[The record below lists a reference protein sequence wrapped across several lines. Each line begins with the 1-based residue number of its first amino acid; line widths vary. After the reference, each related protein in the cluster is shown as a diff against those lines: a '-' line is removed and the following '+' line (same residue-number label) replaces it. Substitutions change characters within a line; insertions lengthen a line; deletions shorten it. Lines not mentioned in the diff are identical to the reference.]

1 VDMDVRS
8 KEQSPNLALVLVV
21 DKSGSMGRCHCDN
34 PDLNQTYER
43 REVGQPKVDIAKE
56 AIMRA
61 ASALGPQD
69 YMGVVAFDES
79 ALWALD
85 VRRVIDVIE
94 LERAIGSIEA
104 RGQTNLRAGVEA
116 AYAALA
122 DVEARYKHVI
132 LMTDGWVREG
142 VLTNLVKAERDGG
155 VTLSVVAAGGGSAQY
170 LAELAELGGG
180 RYYAAVDILRVPDLF
195 LKETVRAVGE
205 YIIEEPF
212 YPLPATSSPV
222 LRGLDVTRMPRLLG
236 YNGTTPKSTAR
247 TILVTPRGDPLLAT
261 WQYGLGRSAAWTS
274 DVKGQWAKA
283 WVAWDDFARFA
294 AQLVDWTLP
303 APQVEGMHVEASLEE
318 AQALIRADMAGED
331 GIPLNFLQIAAV
343 VLGPELERQELALE
357 QVGAGQYEGALP
369 VSEAGT
375 YLLRVDA
382 RDGDEAIGQRMVG
395 LVVPYSPE
403 YKATGTDESL
413 LGELAR
419 LTGGGELAEPLHAF
433 LHDLPSAD
441 RAREIWRPMLLAVAL
456 LFPVDVAVRRLVLG
470 RRDMREAIE
479 WLRVHSPF
487 PGRGAGEREPMLGQL
502 FAARDRARVRR
513 ERAASREPTEEPMPA
528 DARAAPQ
535 GLAKPQQDRPAG
547 VGAVGPEEDTLA
559 RLRRAKGRAR
569 RDE

>member
-1 VDMDVRS
+1 
-8 KEQSPNLALVLVV
+8 
-21 DKSGSMGRCHCDN
+21 
-34 PDLNQTYER
+34 
-43 REVGQPKVDIAKE
+43 
-56 AIMRA
+56 
-61 ASALGPQD
+61 
-69 YMGVVAFDES
+69 
-79 ALWALD
+79 
-85 VRRVIDVIE
+85 
-94 LERAIGSIEA
+94 
-104 RGQTNLRAGVEA
+104 
-116 AYAALA
+116 
-122 DVEARYKHVI
+122 
-132 LMTDGWVREG
+132 
-142 VLTNLVKAERDGG
+142 
-155 VTLSVVAAGGGSAQY
+155 
-170 LAELAELGGG
+170 
-180 RYYAAVDILRVPDLF
+180 
-195 LKETVRAVGE
+195 
-205 YIIEEPF
+205 
-212 YPLPATSSPV
+212 
-222 LRGLDVTRMPRLLG
+222 
-236 YNGTTPKSTAR
+236 
-247 TILVTPRGDPLLAT
+247 
-261 WQYGLGRSAAWTS
+261 
-274 DVKGQWAKA
+274 
-283 WVAWDDFARFA
+283 
-294 AQLVDWTLP
+294 
-303 APQVEGMHVEASLEE
+303 
-318 AQALIRADMAGED
+318 
-331 GIPLNFLQIAAV
+331 
-343 VLGPELERQELALE
+343 
-357 QVGAGQYEGALP
+357 

-547 VGAVGPEEDTLA
+547 VGAVGPEDTLA